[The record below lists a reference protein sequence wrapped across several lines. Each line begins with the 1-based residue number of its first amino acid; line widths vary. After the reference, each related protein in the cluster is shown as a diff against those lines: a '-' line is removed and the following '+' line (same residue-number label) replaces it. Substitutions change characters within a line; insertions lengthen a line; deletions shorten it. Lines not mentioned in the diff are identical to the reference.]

1 LHDVGQREVVIG
13 LENLGMLMNAA
24 VEDLGCLLIKLPL
37 AIESPTR
44 D

>member
-13 LENLGMLMNAA
+13 VENLGMLMNA
-24 VEDLGCLLIKLPL
+24 VEDLSCLLIKLPL